1 MSIYVLIH
9 GGLGGAWVWDR
20 IVPLLEGKGHTVV
33 APDLPGH
40 GQDRTPISKVTMD
53 AYVDC
58 VCSVLD
64 AQPEPVI
71 LVGHSMGGAIITQA
85 AEYRPDR
92 IKTLVYIAAF
102 LLRNGEFTGGID
114 DTESLL
120 RENVIMSH
128 DGSYIT
134 LREEGIKEA
143 IFADC
148 PDEDVARA
156 KALMCPQAT
165 LPNITPVV
173 TTGENFGMVPRVYIE
188 TLRDRALSNYVQ
200 RQMYTALPCQKVITM
215 DTSHSPMCA
224 APVELVEHLT
234 SL

>member
-1 MSIYVLIH
+1 MSTYVLIH
-9 GGLGGAWVWDR
+9 GGLGGAWCWDKV
-20 IVPLLEGKGHTVV
+20 VPLLEERGHRVV

-40 GQDRTPISKVTMD
+40 GRDTTPVSEVTME
-53 AYVDC
+53 AYVNC
-58 VCSVLD
+58 VCNVLD

-92 IKTLVYIAAF
+92 IKTLVYLAAF
-102 LLRNGEFTGGID
+102 LPQNGEFTGGID

-120 RENVIMSH
+120 RPNVVMSD

-134 LREEGIKEA
+134 FRDEILKEA
-143 IFADC
+143 CYADC
-148 PDEDVARA
+148 SDEDVARA
-156 KALMCPQAT
+156 KSLMCPQAT

-173 TTGENFGMVPRVYIE
+173 TTEANFGRVPRVYIT
-188 TLRDRALSNYVQ
+188 TLRDRALSPYVQ
-200 RQMYTALPCQKVITM
+200 KQMYTALPCGVISM
-215 DTSHSPMCA
+215 DTSHSPMFST
-224 APVELVEHLT
+224 PGELVDILV

>member
-1 MSIYVLIH
+1 MSTYVLIH
-9 GGLGGAWVWDR
+9 GGLGGAWGWDKV
-20 IVPLLEGKGHTVV
+20 VPLLEEKGHKVI

-40 GQDRTPISKVTMD
+40 GQDKTPISEVTLE
-53 AYVDC
+53 AYVNR

-85 AEYRPDR
+85 AEYRPDK

-114 DTESLL
+114 DNESLL
-120 RENVIMSH
+120 RDNVIMSE

-134 LREEGIKEA
+134 LREESIKEA
-143 IFADC
+143 CYADC
-148 PDEDVARA
+148 SDEEVERA
-156 KALMCPQAT
+156 KSLMCPQAT

-173 TTGENFGMVPRVYIE
+173 TTEENFGRVPRIYIE

-200 RQMYTALPCQKVITM
+200 KQMYTALPCRVITM

-224 APVELVEHLT
+224 APEELVEHLT